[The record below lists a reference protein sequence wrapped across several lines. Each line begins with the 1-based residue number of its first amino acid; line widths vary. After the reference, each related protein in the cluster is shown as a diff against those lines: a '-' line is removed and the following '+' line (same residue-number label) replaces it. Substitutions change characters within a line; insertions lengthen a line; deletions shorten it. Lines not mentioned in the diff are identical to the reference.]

1 MLRAALLLDPE
12 ADLGDDGELFMEQA
26 VIAAS
31 NLIQALLMNRSRCR
45 RRLRR

>member
-1 MLRAALLLDPE
+1 MSE
-12 ADLGDDGELFMEQA
+12 LGDDGKLFMQQA

-31 NLIQALLMNRSRCR
+31 NLIQALLMKRSRCR

>member
-1 MLRAALLLDPE
+1 MLRASLLLDPE

-31 NLIQALLMNRSRCR
+31 NLVQALLMNRSRCR